1 MRVEYIFLL
10 FIAIIGVLSG
20 ICLIYT
26 TLRYK
31 EQFTDYKKELMSDIF
46 MTIIPLIFVI
56 IIIYMGKN

>member
-1 MRVEYIFLL
+1 MRIEYIFLL

-31 EQFTDYKKELMSDIF
+31 EQFTNYKKELMSDIF

>member
-1 MRVEYIFLL
+1 MRIEYIFLL

>member
-1 MRVEYIFLL
+1 MRIEYIFLL

-31 EQFTDYKKELMSDIF
+31 EQFTNYKKELMSDIF
-46 MTIIPLIFVI
+46 MTIIPWIFVI

>member
-1 MRVEYIFLL
+1 MRIEYIFLL

-26 TLRYK
+26 TLKYK
-31 EQFTDYKKELMSDIF
+31 EQFANYKKELMSDIF